1 MAGQEITQNKIGDSM
16 ANVITDSGASTATS
30 NEILSGS
37 EARKAVIGASLGT
50 VFEWYDFFVYGLVA
64 TVIAKKFFAGLD
76 PTSAFILALLGF
88 AAGFIVRPLGAAM
101 FGRIGD
107 MIGRKKT
114 FLITIVLMGAATFAT
129 GLLPTYETV
138 GVLAP
143 VLLIVL
149 RMLQGLAIGGEY
161 GGAAIYVCEH
171 APANKRGLYTSWI
184 QTTGTA
190 GMLLALLVVISV
202 SYATGDNYQEWGW
215 RIPFLLSLP
224 LLLVSL
230 YIRLSLHES
239 PVFKKMAAQG
249 TRSKAPLTEAFGQW
263 KNLRVVFIALFAVC
277 AGQTVIYFTCQFFPL
292 FFLTQTLKVD
302 GTTANM
308 LVMFA
313 LLAGCPLFVLFGAL
327 SDKIGRKPILV
338 AGLLLAALT
347 FFPIYKGLTHFANP
361 ALERAQRSAPI
372 VVHADPAEC
381 SFQFN
386 PTGTKKFT
394 SSCDVAKQV
403 LAQNAAAYDTLPA
416 PAGSVA
422 TVKIGSLEIPSYDAL
437 RLAPGAVS
445 EAEKKFKADIL
456 AGMADARYPRT
467 AAPEDINKP
476 AVFALL
482 FLLMVYA
489 AMTYSVV
496 GAILVELFPA
506 RIRYTSFSVPYH
518 IATGWFGGLQPT
530 VSFALIAQ
538 FGNIYFGLWY
548 PTGVVIVSLVV
559 AVLFLRETKNADIH
573 A

>member
-1 MAGQEITQNKIGDSM
+1 M
-16 ANVITDSGASTATS
+16 ANIGTDMASAGASTGAS

-64 TVIAKKFFAGLD
+64 TVIAKQFFAGLD

-88 AAGFIVRPLGAAM
+88 AAGFIVRPLGAAL

-129 GLLPTYETV
+129 GLLPTYENV

-143 VLLIVL
+143 VLLIAL

-171 APANKRGLYTSWI
+171 APSDKRGMYTSWI

-190 GMLLALLVVISV
+190 GMLLALVVVISV
-202 SYATGDNYQEWGW
+202 SYVTGDNYQHWGW

-230 YIRLSLHES
+230 YVRLSLHES

-263 KNLRVVFIALFAVC
+263 KNLRVVLIALFAVC

-302 GTTANM
+302 GKTANM

-338 AGLLLAALT
+338 TGLLLAALT

-361 ALERAQRSAPI
+361 ALERAQMSAPI
-372 VVHADPAEC
+372 IVQADSEEC

-403 LAQNAAAYDTLPA
+403 LAQNAANYDTVPA
-416 PAGSVA
+416 PKGSVA
-422 TVKIGSLEIPSYDAL
+422 TVKIGDLEIRSYDAA
-437 RLAPGAVS
+437 RLAPGATK
-445 EAEKKFKADIL
+445 EADQKFKAAIL
-456 AGMADARYPRT
+456 EGMKSAKYPRN
-467 AAPEDINKP
+467 AAPEDINKL
-476 AVFALL
+476 AIFALL

-489 AMTYSVV
+489 AMTYSVI

-518 IATGWFGGLQPT
+518 IATGWLGGLQPT

-559 AVLFLRETKNADIH
+559 AVLFLRETKNVDIH

>member
-1 MAGQEITQNKIGDSM
+1 MASNST
-16 ANVITDSGASTATS
+16 GAVSSATS
-30 NEILSGS
+30 TEVLSGS
-37 EARKAVIGASLGT
+37 DARKAVIGASLGT

-64 TVIAKKFFAGLD
+64 TIIAKQFFAGLD
-76 PTSAFILALLGF
+76 STSAFILALLGF
-88 AAGFIVRPLGAAM
+88 GAGFIVRPLGAAV
-101 FGRIGD
+101 FGRLGD
-107 MIGRKKT
+107 MIGRKYT
-114 FLITIVLMGAATFAT
+114 FLITIVLMGVATFAT
-129 GLLPTYETV
+129 GLLPTYNQV
-138 GVLAP
+138 GILSP
-143 VLLIVL
+143 VLLIAL

-171 APANKRGLYTSWI
+171 APANKRGMFTSWI

-190 GMLLALLVVISV
+190 GMLLSLVVVISV
-202 SYATGDNYQEWGW
+202 SYATGDQYEQWGW
-215 RIPFLLSLP
+215 RVPFLLSLP

-239 PVFKKMAAQG
+239 PVFKKMKAEG
-249 TRSKAPLTEAFGQW
+249 TRSKAPLSEAFGQW
-263 KNLRVVFIALFAVC
+263 KNLRAVLIALFGVC

-302 GTTANM
+302 AKTANM

-313 LLAGCPLFVLFGAL
+313 LVFGCPLFVVFGSL

-338 AGLLLAALT
+338 TGLLLAAVT
-347 FFPIYKGLTHFANP
+347 FFPIYRGLTHFANP
-361 ALERAQRSAPI
+361 ALERAQQSAPI
-372 VVHADPAEC
+372 VVQADPQEC

-403 LAQNAAAYDTLPA
+403 LAQNAASYETLPA
-416 PAGSVA
+416 ASGTVA
-422 TVKIGSLEIPSYDAL
+422 LVKIGSLEIPSYDAS
-437 RLAPGAVS
+437 RLAPAELK
-445 EAEKKFKADIL
+445 EAEKKFKAAVLD
-456 AGMADARYPRT
+456 GMTKAQYPHA
-467 AAPEDINKP
+467 AAPEDINKA

-482 FLLMVYA
+482 AVLMIYA

-506 RIRYTSFSVPYH
+506 RIRYSSFSVPYH

-548 PTGVVIVSLVV
+548 PTMVVAVSLVV
-559 AVLFLRETKNADIH
+559 AVLFLRETRHVDIH